1 MPDTP
6 PTPEEASAEARGVF
20 PHASLRDAASLAID
34 LATFP
39 LHMCFFWWRT
49 YVSCKRERLI
59 VSSL

>member
-6 PTPEEASAEARGVF
+6 PTPEEASAEVGGVF
-20 PHASLRDAASLAID
+20 PHAQRHVAARLVKD

-39 LHMCFFWWRT
+39 LQMCFFWWST